1 MLGEQR
7 LLLLAPWSPQ
17 GRNSI
22 ITKVLRYQENR
33 ARKVVSANL
42 ISRTI
47 NFLAGLS
54 QWLG

>member
-7 LLLLAPWSPQ
+7 LRLLAPWSLQ

-22 ITKVLRYQENR
+22 ITKVLRYQEKR

>member
-7 LLLLAPWSPQ
+7 LRLLAPWSPQ

-22 ITKVLRYQENR
+22 ITKVLRYQEKR

-47 NFLAGLS
+47 NFLDGLS